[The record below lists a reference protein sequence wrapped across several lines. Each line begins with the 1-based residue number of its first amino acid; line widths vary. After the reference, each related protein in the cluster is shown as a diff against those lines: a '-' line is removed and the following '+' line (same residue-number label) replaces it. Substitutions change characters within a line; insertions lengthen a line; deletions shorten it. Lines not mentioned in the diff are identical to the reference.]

1 LLHARA
7 REERADHRA
16 EKIDEI
22 AELTLQGHAARV
34 AIDAQKWLAAKEMPR
49 RYGDHLNV
57 EANVA
62 VKDYRAMTDAELKA
76 EIAQQMQVLAHILD
90 S

>member
-1 LLHARA
+1 LLHVRA

-22 AELTLQGHAARV
+22 AELTLQGRIDPLAARA

-57 EANVA
+57 EANIA
-62 VKDYRAMTDAELKA
+62 VIDIE
-76 EIAQQMQVLAHILD
+76 Q
-90 S
+90 